1 MRYTERKTY
10 NYRKEDLDVML
21 GSTRPMDGVTE
32 RCMMNTQVLEAKPT
46 DGTLHR
52 RVSADT
58 VHLDFQKL
66 KR

>member
-1 MRYTERKTY
+1 
-10 NYRKEDLDVML
+10 ML
-21 GSTRPMDGVTE
+21 GATRPMDRVTE
-32 RCMMNTQVLEAKPT
+32 RCTMNTQVLGPKPT
-46 DGTLHR
+46 DRTLHR